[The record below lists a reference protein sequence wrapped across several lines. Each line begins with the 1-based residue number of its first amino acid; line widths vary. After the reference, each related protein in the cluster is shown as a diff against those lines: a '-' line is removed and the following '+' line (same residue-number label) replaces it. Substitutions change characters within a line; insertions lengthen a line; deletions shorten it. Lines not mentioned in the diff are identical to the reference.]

1 MMYYYKEKDY
11 WYFAGLDK
19 ESLIRLKL
27 ISSYKRNIANKELYV
42 KSDPAKE
49 ILLKEFVSDCGIEEV
64 DPLSIVRTGCKAE
77 IKPFEEL
84 LSRKD
89 IELLVDGLSLLK
101 KPRNY
106 QMDYLYYAIN
116 HGNHVNGSSVG
127 TGKSLSSIF
136 YAEIL
141 DLFPCMVVCPA
152 SVKSGWLR
160 EWKEANPNRQVSV
173 ISTTSPAEDFDADVL
188 VINYDI
194 LGKRTEKNGKTSIE
208 VRLDGMKKKKFSL
221 VVADEIHFL
230 KNRKSI
236 RSKTFKKLAGK
247 SSAIIGLTGTLI
259 MNRPAELLNILAL
272 IGRLKEIAPDDPYHH
287 YFFERYCN
295 MKETFWGMDMTGA
308 SNIKELNDLLT
319 KCCYFH
325 VSIRDALKELPP
337 VTENMIE
344 CEITNKKAYKSAE
357 EDLLEFIFKHFKD
370 EERVEKAA
378 RAEFLVKMNLLK
390 QLSLEGKVKAIKKW
404 IEEWL
409 EANEDDKLLVFGS
422 HSSILKDI
430 QKFFKNSLLVIGE
443 TTGKKRE
450 KTLSDFSS
458 DPSKRLLFANIGC
471 LGTGVDGLQKVCS
484 NMAILELPPRPSDLV
499 QVIGRLERSGQQNPV
514 TIQYLLSSSTIDKD
528 LWEMLK
534 NKKSVT
540 DMLNKGFED
549 DSSLMILKKYGEK
562 AKKRKGS

>member
-1 MMYYYKEKDY
+1 MTYYYKEKDY

-19 ESLIRLKL
+19 EALIRLKL
-27 ISSYKRNIANKELYV
+27 ISSYKRNSANKELYI

-49 ILLKEFVSDCGIEEV
+49 ILLKEFVSDFEIEEV

-89 IELLVDGLSLLK
+89 IELLVNGLSLLK
-101 KPRNY
+101 KPRSY

-136 YAEIL
+136 YVEIL

-194 LGKRTEKNGKTSIE
+194 LGRRTEKNGKTSIE
-208 VRLDGMKKKKFSL
+208 IRLDGMKKKTFSL
-221 VVADEIHFL
+221 VIADEIHFL

-236 RSKTFKKLAGK
+236 RSKTFKKLTGK
-247 SSAIIGLTGTLI
+247 SSAVIGLTGTLI

-295 MKETFWGMDMTGA
+295 MKETFFGMDLTGA

-325 VSIRDALKELPP
+325 VSKRDALKELPP

-344 CEITNKKAYKSAE
+344 CEITNKKAYKAAE

-378 RAEFLVKMNLLK
+378 RAEYLVKMNLLK

-422 HSSILKDI
+422 HSTILKDI

-450 KTLSDFSS
+450 KVLSDFSS

-499 QVIGRLERSGQQNPV
+499 QVIGRLERSGQENPV
-514 TIQYLLSSSTIDKD
+514 TIQYLLSPETIDQD

-534 NKKSVT
+534 GKKDVT
-540 DMLNKGFED
+540 DMLNKGFQD
-549 DSSLMILKKYGEK
+549 DTSLMILQKYKNE
-562 AKKRKGS
+562 R